1 MRWTEAACLLA
12 ISLLTGACSTAP
24 VRIPGDSVD
33 ELAVP
38 AGAGQGC
45 ATLGSFVDAR
55 PNAELGTLGARE
67 FVYEDYP
74 GWLQRQLARRLA
86 GGGPPVR
93 IELLRAYLETN
104 RSTLS
109 FTVVL
114 RSHFPGQPARV
125 HRGSD
130 TRINWFNSN
139 GELGSFIERASEQA
153 IVQLLAQANAACAPP
168 GRGEE

>member
-1 MRWTEAACLLA
+1 MRWTDAASLLA
-12 ISLLTGACSTAP
+12 ITLLTGACSTAP
-24 VRIPGDSVD
+24 VRIPADSVD
-33 ELAVP
+33 DLAKP
-38 AGAGQGC
+38 AGAGPGC
-45 ATLGSFVDAR
+45 AALGSFVDAR

-74 GWLQRQLARRLA
+74 GWLRRQLAHRL
-86 GGGPPVR
+86 GGDGPQLR

-114 RSHFPGQPARV
+114 RSQVPGQPARV

-139 GELGSFIERASEQA
+139 GELGSFIERASERA
-153 IVQLLAQANAACAPP
+153 ITELVAQADVNCAAPRTGAQ
-168 GRGEE
+168 

>member
-1 MRWTEAACLLA
+1 MRWTEAASLLA
-12 ISLLTGACSTAP
+12 FALLTGACSTAP
-24 VRIPGDSVD
+24 VRIPAESVD
-33 ELAVP
+33 ELAAP
-38 AGAGQGC
+38 ARAIPGC
-45 ATLGSFVDAR
+45 AALGSFVDAR

-67 FVYEDYP
+67 FVFEDYP
-74 GWLQRQLARRLA
+74 GWLRRQLERRLA
-86 GGGPPVR
+86 GDGPPVR

-114 RSHFPGQPARV
+114 RSQVRGQPPRV

-139 GELGSFIERASEQA
+139 GELGSFVERASEQA
-153 IVQLLAQANAACAPP
+153 IKQLVAQADAACAATAP
-168 GRGEE
+168 GME